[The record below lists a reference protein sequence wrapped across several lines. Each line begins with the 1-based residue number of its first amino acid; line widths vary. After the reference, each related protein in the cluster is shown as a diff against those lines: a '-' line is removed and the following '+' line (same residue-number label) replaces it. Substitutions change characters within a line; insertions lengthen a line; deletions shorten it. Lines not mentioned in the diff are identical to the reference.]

1 MTGETQKGH
10 ACRPSSLSTVKHPPA
25 PNISLLGCS
34 GQPFSFLRNKRLM
47 EDLMPF
53 FFRAL
58 CSESWLL
65 VLLLG
70 LFPGLS

>member
-1 MTGETQKGH
+1 M
-10 ACRPSSLSTVKHPPA
+10 KHPPG
-25 PNISLLGCS
+25 PNVYLLGCS
-34 GQPFSFLRNKRLM
+34 GQPFSFWQNKRLM

-53 FFRAL
+53 FSGAL

-70 LFPGLS
+70 LFLGLS